1 MLTTVYGLE
10 WAIRSQLRDRAGRIE
25 GTAIALRSRVRTILC
40 SLLAVSASLALAGVA
55 RGERLVD
62 VHQIARGGYVAPR
75 FAPDGG
81 SLLVSGPKLRG
92 LYLARLSGGVR
103 QLCDDEAAGVH
114 ARYTTSGAIAYSAVR
129 DGVHLELVL
138 GRDGAIR
145 RAAPAQ
151 PVAFARDDRMYAQD
165 RGGQLVRVGSGDRF
179 FGAVIAPD
187 EDHVAFQG
195 LTTGIYV
202 YTRSTGRLVHVGA
215 GTAPAWSPDSKRLAF
230 EQTED
235 DGHDIVA
242 SDLYVYD
249 LAAARITPLTT
260 TDRVTERRPSFS
272 PDGASIAYDDG
283 EGAIYL
289 GRLEVSP

>member
-1 MLTTVYGLE
+1 
-10 WAIRSQLRDRAGRIE
+10 
-25 GTAIALRSRVRTILC
+25 VRTILC
-40 SLLAVSASLALAGVA
+40 SLLALGSLAIAGVA

-62 VHQIARGGYVAPR
+62 VHQVARGGYVAPR

-81 SLLVSGPKLRG
+81 ALLVSGPKLRG

-103 QLCDDEAAGVH
+103 QLCADEAAGVH
-114 ARYTTSGAIAYSAVR
+114 ARYTASGAIAYTAVR
-129 DGVHLELVL
+129 NGLHLDLVL
-138 GRDGAIR
+138 ERDGAIR

-151 PVAFARDDRMYAQD
+151 AVAYARDDRMYAID
-165 RGGQLVRVGSGDRF
+165 RVGQLVRVGSGDRF
-179 FGAVIAPD
+179 FGAVVAPD
-187 EDHVAFQG
+187 SDHVAFQG
-195 LTTGIYV
+195 LTTGIYI

-230 EQTED
+230 EVTED

-249 LAAARITPLTT
+249 LAAARTLPVTT

-283 EGAIYL
+283 EGAIYV